1 MTNHDF
7 NRPYRRSVRLS
18 GYDYSRAGAY
28 FVTICTEDR
37 ACLFGDAVT
46 DGDMRL
52 NDSGRMV
59 IAEWGALPVRFSTV
73 DLDAFVIMPNH
84 VHGVI
89 VMARADRATTRVAP
103 TGDNATTPDLVG
115 AGLVPA
121 RASARNAAS
130 DRTSR
135 ATANRATTNVAPTV
149 GDIVGAFKSLTT
161 VRYIRGVNTL
171 GWPAFRGRLWQRNYY
186 EHIIRNEDSLNR
198 IRQYILENPARWT
211 FDRENPVAVSPER
224 DPPWLV

>member
-7 NRPYRRSVRLS
+7 NRHYRRSVRLR

-52 NDSGRMV
+52 NESGRMV
-59 IAEWGALPVRFSTV
+59 IAEWDALPTRFSTV

-84 VHGVI
+84 IHGVVVI
-89 VMARADRATTRVAP
+89 AATSPTDPATDHRATTRVAP
-103 TGDNATTPDLVG
+103 TGHNALAPDLVG

-121 RASARNAAS
+121 RNTAPVQDAAP
-130 DRTSR
+130 D
-135 ATANRATTNVAPTV
+135 RATTRVAPTV
-149 GDIVGAFKSLTT
+149 GDVVGAFKSLTT
-161 VRYIRGVNTL
+161 VRYTRGVKTL
-171 GWPAFRGRLWQRNYY
+171 GWPAFHGRL
-186 EHIIRNEDSLNR
+186 
-198 IRQYILENPARWT
+198 
-211 FDRENPVAVSPER
+211 
-224 DPPWLV
+224 